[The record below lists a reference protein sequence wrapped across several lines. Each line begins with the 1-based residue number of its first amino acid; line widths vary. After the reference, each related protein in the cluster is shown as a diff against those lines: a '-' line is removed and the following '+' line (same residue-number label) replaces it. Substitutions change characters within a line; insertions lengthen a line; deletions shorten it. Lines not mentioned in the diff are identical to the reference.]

1 MSSVTVEMMIRK
13 FEILSDQ
20 AKKEAL
26 EFLEFLVQKSKPRKK
41 KINSKKGKRI
51 LGKEKGKIWISD
63 DFTDPLPQGVPRCQ
77 VNYF

>member
-1 MSSVTVEMMIRK
+1 MSSVTVEMMIQR

-26 EFLEFLVQKSKPRKK
+26 EFLEFLVQKSKPVKK
-41 KINSKKGKRI
+41 KTDRKKGKRI

-63 DFTDPLPQGVPRCQ
+63 DFTDPLPQEILAEF
-77 VNYF
+77 YK

>member
-1 MSSVTVEMMIRK
+1 MSSVTVEMMIQK

-26 EFLEFLVQKSKPRKK
+26 EFLEFLVQKRKPGKK

-51 LGKEKGKIWISD
+51 LGKDKGKRWISD
-63 DFTDPLPQGVPRCQ
+63 DFTDPLPQEILAEF
-77 VNYF
+77 YK

>member
-1 MSSVTVEMMIRK
+1 MSSVTVEMMIQK

-26 EFLEFLVQKSKPRKK
+26 EFLEFLFQKRKPGKK

-51 LGKEKGKIWISD
+51 LGKDKGKIWISD
-63 DFTDPLPQGVPRCQ
+63 DFTDPLPQEILAEF
-77 VNYF
+77 YK